1 MNINK
6 LKEAEKNFFQM
17 FPGGFSHPD
26 IQKIAKKHKSEK
38 MNALAQDSFV
48 LEKFDNSTKI
58 LESMVKVVS
67 TSSMI
72 SLFEKPK
79 FKNFAKSLN
88 DIEAEKLAGGLRD
101 FLHDNE
107 ERGFE
112 MLTDILQKFKLG
124 KWSLVT
130 ICPAYFRPQT
140 EVFIKPTTV
149 KNVIEYF
156 EIEGLKYKPTPTYV
170 FYKKYREIINKMKE
184 EVDKS
189 LSPDN
194 SAFSGFLMMS
204 MEHITREGK

>member
-1 MNINK
+1 MNIDK
-6 LKEAEKNFFQM
+6 LKKAEKNFFQM

-26 IQKIAKKHKSEK
+26 IQKIAKKHKPEK
-38 MNALAQDSFV
+38 MNALAQESFA
-48 LEKFDNSTKI
+48 LKKFENPTKI
-58 LESMVKVVS
+58 LENMVKVIS

-79 FKNFAKSLN
+79 FKDFAKGLN
-88 DIEAEKLAGGLRD
+88 DSEVEKLSVGLRD
-101 FLHDNE
+101 FLHGNE
-107 ERGFE
+107 ESGFE
-112 MLTDILQKFKLG
+112 MLTDILQQYKLA
-124 KWSLVT
+124 KWSLIT

-156 EIEGLKYKPTPTYV
+156 EIEEIKYKPTPTYV

-194 SAFSGFLMMS
+194 AAFSGFLMMS
-204 MEHITREGK
+204 MEYITREEK

>member
-1 MNINK
+1 MNIDK
-6 LKEAEKNFFQM
+6 LKEAEKVFFQM

-26 IQKIAKKHKSEK
+26 IQKITKKHKPEK
-38 MNALAQDSFV
+38 MNALAQESFP
-48 LEKFDNSTKI
+48 LKKFENPTKI
-58 LESMVKVVS
+58 LENMVKVIS

-79 FKNFAKSLN
+79 FKDFAKGLN
-88 DIEAEKLAGGLRD
+88 DSEAEKLSGGLRD
-101 FLHDNE
+101 FLHGNE
-107 ERGFE
+107 ESGFE
-112 MLTDILQKFKLG
+112 MLTDILQQYKLA

-149 KNVIEYF
+149 KNVIKYF
-156 EIEGLKYKPTPTYV
+156 EIEEIKYKPTPTYV

-194 SAFSGFLMMS
+194 AAFSGFLMMS
-204 MEHITREGK
+204 MEHIAREEK